1 MAVEFYIHKMSE
13 HMDSAEIIQWLVA
26 EGDAVAEHQALIE
39 VMTDKFAVE
48 LEAPCAGILSGIRP
62 GCVKG
67 AIVPVGEAIAYI
79 VQKGETA
86 PKLPPFG
93 AVLGAHGAA
102 SGADAAETE
111 PLAEP
116 VAAAANGDAQRIGR
130 VKSTPVA
137 RRMAKDLAVDIEQ
150 VRGTGP
156 GGRVTEVDIRA
167 FVAAG
172 SAPSAPAPVTPAPA
186 APSPA
191 APSPAA
197 PSPAAPSPAAIP
209 PAVPAPL
216 PAAPAPTVR
225 VPAPASAPVPSAPG
239 TNGFRLQDL
248 TPIQRITG
256 ERMRESVVN
265 APQFALDISAD
276 ATNLLWLQEALSD
289 RVTLQARAR
298 LSLTGLLVKIVAE
311 TLLRHPLA
319 NAQFAEGKIKLL
331 DEINVGVAVGTDQ
344 GLVVPVVKGAARKE
358 LSAITAEL
366 ASFQEKART
375 LHFTQDDLSGGTFTI
390 SNLGMYG
397 VERFAAIVNPP
408 QSAILA
414 VGAVTR
420 QPVALANDV
429 VGVRPL
435 MNLTLTVDHRVLD
448 GLQAARFLAEL
459 KQKIEK
465 PYSVID

>member
-1 MAVEFYIHKMSE
+1 
-13 HMDSAEIIQWLVA
+13 
-26 EGDAVAEHQALIE
+26 
-39 VMTDKFAVE
+39 
-48 LEAPCAGILSGIRP
+48 
-62 GCVKG
+62 
-67 AIVPVGEAIAYI
+67 
-79 VQKGETA
+79 
-86 PKLPPFG
+86 
-93 AVLGAHGAA
+93 
-102 SGADAAETE
+102 
-111 PLAEP
+111 
-116 VAAAANGDAQRIGR
+116 
-130 VKSTPVA
+130 
-137 RRMAKDLAVDIEQ
+137 MAKDLAVDIEQ

-156 GGRVTEVDIRA
+156 GGRVTEADIRA
-167 FVAAG
+167 FAATRT
-172 SAPSAPAPVTPAPA
+172 AAAVPTPA
-186 APSPA
+186 APVHAATPPA
-191 APSPAA
+191 A
-197 PSPAAPSPAAIP
+197 
-209 PAVPAPL
+209 PAPL
-216 PAAPAPTVR
+216 PAAPAS
-225 VPAPASAPVPSAPG
+225 APALAPG
-239 TNGFRLQDL
+239 SPAAGSNGFRLQDL

-289 RVTLQARAR
+289 QVTLKARAR

-319 NAQFAEGKIKLL
+319 NAQFADGKIKLL

-344 GLVVPVVKGAARKE
+344 GLVVPVVKGAARKD
-358 LSAITAEL
+358 LAAITAEL
-366 ASFQEKART
+366 AGFQEKART
-375 LHFTQDDLSGGTFTI
+375 LHFREDDLSGGTFTI

>member
-1 MAVEFYIHKMSE
+1 MAVEFFIHKMSE

-26 EGDAVAEHQALIE
+26 EGDAVAEHQAVIE

-48 LEAPCAGILSGIRP
+48 LEAPCAGILAGIRP

-79 VQKGETA
+79 VQKGEQA
-86 PKLPPFG
+86 PKLQPFG
-93 AVLGAHGAA
+93 AVAAHDAGQGAG
-102 SGADAAETE
+102 AAETE
-111 PLAEP
+111 PSGEP
-116 VAAAANGDAQRIGR
+116 LTTAANGGAQRIGR
-130 VKSTPVA
+130 AKSTPVA

-150 VRGTGP
+150 VHGTGP
-156 GGRVTEVDIRA
+156 GGRVSEADIRA

-172 SAPSAPAPVTPAPA
+172 TAPTAPAPGAPAPGAIPSAAPASLPSAPAPSMP
-186 APSPA
+186 
-191 APSPAA
+191 
-197 PSPAAPSPAAIP
+197 
-209 PAVPAPL
+209 VPAP
-216 PAAPAPTVR
+216 V
-225 VPAPASAPVPSAPG
+225 SAPVPAGSG

-289 RVTLQARAR
+289 RVTLKARAR

-319 NAQFAEGKIKLL
+319 NAQFADGKIKLL

-397 VERFAAIVNPP
+397 VERFTAIVNPP

-459 KQKIEK
+459 KEKIEK